1 MSNFGYWVKLSD
13 VETTKDFFK
22 VLPVGTYQHPK
33 YGELSFTN
41 ERINRFADNI
51 NQRVRGIDIDVD
63 YDHKNDVSKGS
74 KAAGWIRQAKAVD
87 DQGLFVQIDFTESAN
102 GEIQDGEWR
111 YFSPEFVDEWTD
123 THGKAYQDV
132 LMGAALTNRPFLKDL
147 KPINFSE
154 VYEEHYK
161 NTNQLTNTTSTTTG
175 IKTFLAEVV
184 SEEDVSSKENE
195 GNVEDLL
202 KKLSEILG
210 SELDDADAAIT
221 AVKRLKSSATEES
234 STDSEESVAKFEE
247 QFPEQAKILREQQ
260 VRLAEDNA
268 ERVVSKLVRNEKGIG
283 IPPAVLSDATSL
295 CVKLGEHELTDEF
308 SDFMGKLIE
317 AGGTVNFNE
326 QGSETGTTS
335 EAEDDP
341 RDDFIVKFNE
351 IRDKNPELSHRE
363 AHILTEQTFPEL
375 TLQASHAQVS

>member
-1 MSNFGYWVKLSD
+1 
-13 VETTKDFFK
+13 
-22 VLPVGTYQHPK
+22 
-33 YGELSFTN
+33 
-41 ERINRFADNI
+41 
-51 NQRVRGIDIDVD
+51 
-63 YDHKNDVSKGS
+63 
-74 KAAGWIRQAKAVD
+74 
-87 DQGLFVQIDFTESAN
+87 
-102 GEIQDGEWR
+102 
-111 YFSPEFVDEWTD
+111 
-123 THGKAYQDV
+123 
-132 LMGAALTNRPFLKDL
+132 MGAALTNRPFLKDL